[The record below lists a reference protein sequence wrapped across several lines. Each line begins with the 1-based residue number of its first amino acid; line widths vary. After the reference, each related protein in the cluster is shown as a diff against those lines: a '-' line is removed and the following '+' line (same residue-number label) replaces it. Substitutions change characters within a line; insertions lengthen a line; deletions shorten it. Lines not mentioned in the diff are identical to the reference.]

1 MKKITL
7 SLGLAVGIIVS
18 GFAQSTYKSAIGG
31 RLSSG
36 YFDLFSASY
45 KIFIGDS
52 PEALEF
58 NVGFKPYNLAY
69 SWVNFSAAVSY
80 QYHFDIQPAPG
91 LKWFIGGG
99 LQAYNSFSGNG
110 AYSGFGLSIF
120 PTGGLD
126 YKFSEI
132 PLNLSLD
139 FRPTIQLI
147 KPYDYYDNFRF
158 AGFGLSARY
167 TLN

>member
-1 MKKITL
+1 MKKINL
-7 SLGLAVGIIVS
+7 VLAFVFTVIGHS
-18 GFAQSTYKSAIGG
+18 FAQSTYKSAIGG
-31 RLSSG
+31 RLATG
-36 YFDLFSASY
+36 YYDLFSASY
-45 KIFIGDS
+45 KFYLGDS

-58 NVGFKPYNLAY
+58 NLGFKPYSAGYN
-69 SWVNFSAAVSY
+69 WVNFSTAVSY

-99 LQAYNSFSGNG
+99 LQAYNSFSSNP

-132 PLNLSLD
+132 PLNLSFD
-139 FRPTIQLI
+139 FRPNIQLI
-147 KPYDYYDNFRF
+147 KPYDYYDNFQF
-158 AGFGLSARY
+158 AVFGISARY
-167 TLN
+167 TLK